1 MKKKSKPDEIDC
13 PAGKGTVDLA
23 PASAVPLEARFT
35 VGAVVQPVSVADAL
49 SLRLA
54 VVAPINCRSV
64 GCHISSRSRQL
75 VGKKF
80 TWPVAI

>member
-13 PAGKGTVDLA
+13 PACKGTVDLA

-54 VVAPINCRSV
+54 V
-64 GCHISSRSRQL
+64 SSGQRNVDYARRHGAAS
-75 VGKKF
+75 
-80 TWPVAI
+80 